1 MCPVSLAFTH
11 HFQCNG
17 FFTVSVSLAL
27 FPYEHF
33 FFSLHTINAKSCTF
47 SAAFAKCRT
56 DIVVVGFL
64 TIVFL
69 LCIFCLPLL
78 LCCSSFNFTFRT
90 SHAHQYQCNWKIL
103 HRTNRVGRFGFYK
116 IEKKKCERE
125 PYASHLKWSN
135 KHYSLAFHVIAPLMI
150 ALPRQRNKDIIEINK
165 RQSYFIRSYS
175 FRLQN
180 SMKFIAFRLV
190 YAMCFCCGSHNSD
203 RIQCATNKCI
213 YRIIANE
220 MYLSYNNHI
229 YLLRMILELFF
240 SFSRCIDALL
250 I

>member
-1 MCPVSLAFTH
+1 MQQREREKNWRKITQNKAFYNCIKYKRVYTRNNGIRHLFCSVSAEMCPVSLAFTH

-103 HRTNRVGRFGFYK
+103 HGT
-116 IEKKKCERE
+116 
-125 PYASHLKWSN
+125 L
-135 KHYSLAFHVIAPLMI
+135 
-150 ALPRQRNKDIIEINK
+150 
-165 RQSYFIRSYS
+165 
-175 FRLQN
+175 
-180 SMKFIAFRLV
+180 
-190 YAMCFCCGSHNSD
+190 
-203 RIQCATNKCI
+203 
-213 YRIIANE
+213 
-220 MYLSYNNHI
+220 
-229 YLLRMILELFF
+229 
-240 SFSRCIDALL
+240 
-250 I
+250 